1 MCYNKGTD
9 GGEVEWTT
17 SYKKAEIQWGR
28 TLGNVRLWRKWVQF
42 PPPPQKNFFKK
53 MLDFLPGLW
62 YYNTRK
68 RKNPTNR
75 KENLKMTFEYYEIY
89 AAEWEAA
96 QAFWAE
102 EEDLAQMDADWEASG
117 GHLWD

>member
-1 MCYNKGTD
+1 MGSHPWKRSPLEKVGSIP
-9 GGEVEWTT
+9 TT
-17 SYKKAEIQWGR
+17 APKKYKKS
-28 TLGNVRLWRKWVQF
+28 
-42 PPPPQKNFFKK
+42 
-53 MLDFLPGLW
+53 LDILPGLW

-75 KENLKMTFEYYEIY
+75 KENLKMTFEYYEIH
-89 AAEWEAA
+89 ATEWEAA

-102 EEDLAQMDADWEASG
+102 EEDLVQMDADWEASG

>member
-1 MCYNKGTD
+1 MAYLRSLPKPLKRIKKCRKPLDNPLKGT
-9 GGEVEWTT
+9 
-17 SYKKAEIQWGR
+17 AGR
-28 TLGNVRLWRKWVQF
+28 G
-42 PPPPQKNFFKK
+42 KNFFKK
-53 MLDFLPGLW
+53 ILDFLPGLW

-75 KENLKMTFEYYEIY
+75 KENLKMTFEYYEIH
-89 AAEWEAA
+89 ATEWEAA